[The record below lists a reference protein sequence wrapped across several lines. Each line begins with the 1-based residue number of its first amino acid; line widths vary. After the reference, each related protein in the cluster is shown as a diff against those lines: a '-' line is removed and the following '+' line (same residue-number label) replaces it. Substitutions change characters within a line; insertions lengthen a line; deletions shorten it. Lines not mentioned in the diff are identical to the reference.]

1 MVACNTDGTVVIVGS
16 ILIVVRNSHQ
26 RGKKEEQYKKN
37 CKSPVTAYGASF
49 EHKHRLAFAGQLV
62 KRSFAF
68 VPTRSE
74 ALFFA
79 LLDSQKNKRPLTSY
93 MVLLKPYRPG
103 ISG

>member
-16 ILIVVRNSHQ
+16 ILMVVRNSHQ
-26 RGKKEEQYKKN
+26 RGKKEEQYKKT

-68 VPTRSE
+68 VPTLSE
-74 ALFFA
+74 ASSLPS
-79 LLDSQKNKRPLTSY
+79 LIRKKIKDL
-93 MVLLKPYRPG
+93 
-103 ISG
+103 